1 LCFNQLDEAKKN
13 LPEAIDYE
21 EIIMTLKK
29 AIAIIDDDSA
39 TQEQKNRLLKSIIKN
54 IDYVS
59 DKNQPKGTNDFKLSI
74 TLNI

>member
-1 LCFNQLDEAKKN
+1 MSLKA
-13 LPEAIDYE
+13 AID
-21 EIIMTLKK
+21 IL
-29 AIAIIDDDSA
+29 DDDTA
-39 TQEQKNRLLKSIIKN
+39 TPEQKNKLLKAIIKN